1 MQNHT
6 CNERQKIG
14 QEGCGNNRSYS
25 VLLNGRYKSGWEI
38 SEPGRMEEVTE
49 IKGDSE
55 MPPQKNL
62 TFVI

>member
-49 IKGDSE
+49 R
-55 MPPQKNL
+55 
-62 TFVI
+62 